1 MNTIKGILEG
11 GQKVLL
17 VLGKD
22 DLRASVPASKDPASF
37 AAEHL
42 PELPTIAWSAKREED
57 LQALRTILFNFI
69 ENDTLE
75 TDLVNESS
83 VERSRGKGVQS
94 QTSAVIMTHSR
105 HKALADKSLEQVRA
119 AHEAI
124 DAGLS
129 YDLIATL
136 LRSAVETL
144 ASMSGDD
151 VSETLIETIFSR
163 FCIGK

>member
-1 MNTIKGILEG
+1 
-11 GQKVLL
+11 
-17 VLGKD
+17 
-22 DLRASVPASKDPASF
+22 
-37 AAEHL
+37 
-42 PELPTIAWSAKREED
+42 
-57 LQALRTILFNFI
+57 
-69 ENDTLE
+69 
-75 TDLVNESS
+75 
-83 VERSRGKGVQS
+83 
-94 QTSAVIMTHSR
+94 MTHSR